1 MFPVYRSARA
11 DYFRVMQANKRVVA
25 RVKRSIEEACKSC
38 PFDHRNEPSVQLET
52 TSHETLDEPAAKR
65 IAGPDEFMTVAAN
78 DSTSTGR
85 SLVGDLAAFA
95 VKWKLRRKAC
105 NELFSVLKRHGIEG
119 LPSDCRSA
127 KNLFVRLA
135 TFALW
140 MAVHIIIS
148 VFVVKSLETLVY

>member
-11 DYFRVMQANKRVVA
+11 DYFRVMQANKRLVA
-25 RVKRSIEEACKSC
+25 RMKRRIEEASKFC
-38 PFDHRNEPSVQLET
+38 PFNHRNEPSIQLKT
-52 TSHETLDEPAAKR
+52 TTEETLNEPAAKR
-65 IAGPDEFMTVAAN
+65 IAPSDDFMTVTEN